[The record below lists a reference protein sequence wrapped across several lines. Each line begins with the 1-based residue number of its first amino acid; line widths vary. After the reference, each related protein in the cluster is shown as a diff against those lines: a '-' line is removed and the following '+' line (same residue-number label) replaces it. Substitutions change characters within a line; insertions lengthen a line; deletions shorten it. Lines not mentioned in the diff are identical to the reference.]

1 MDPDSVDLLQSPPL
15 RSMRKTELKELAE
28 QYQLS
33 TEGLKSDL
41 ETRIRNHL
49 LKSQPLV
56 QSMGDKDFSPAPM
69 KSPTRG
75 RSRARP
81 ALRNASPSPP
91 MSPRRRNP
99 SRKTRN
105 RSPSV
110 EPKTPRRRRAQSPS
124 PESPLS
130 HVRQLKDKVVSLVTG
145 DEEDGGNVKVGTP
158 SKLTRA
164 LAKAKESEEWEATT
178 HSAQHMLNATTD
190 RLRTLTSSPA
200 SAYRALAQEFNLAAT
215 VQGVQQRFATPR
227 KLLTLLLGAEL
238 LVFLIQSIPTK
249 AVVVGPWK
257 YYSTGK
263 IMSPKTL
270 WIPNILGS
278 LQSSTFWTTL
288 ASWLVVMVI
297 IPYVFSVML
306 RPAPH
311 PVTETTRRPRE
322 STSGGKRWKS
332 HFLGEPSVFSV
343 HPLTFALAR
352 FGLLYLF
359 GDAAHVHSLHQTSGV
374 KAAGAALT
382 SLHGLTFLPFR
393 ACCSSHTGS
402 WASSAVC
409 VLTTSLHNLYNVVP
423 MNLLMLTAI
432 ATAVFTFYDIL
443 ERRVL

>member
-1 MDPDSVDLLQSPPL
+1 MDSDSAGLLQSHPL
-15 RSMRKTELKELAE
+15 RSMRKTELIG
-28 QYQLS
+28 S

-41 ETRIRNHL
+41 ETRIRNHW
-49 LKSQPLV
+49 LKSQPII
-56 QSMGDKDFSPAPM
+56 QAMEKDFAPAPM

-75 RSRARP
+75 RSRARR
-81 ALRNASPSPP
+81 AVRDASPSPP

-105 RSPSV
+105 RSPSA
-110 EPKTPRRRRAQSPS
+110 EPKTPRRRRAQSPT

-145 DEEDGGNVKVGTP
+145 GEEDHANNKVGTP
-158 SKLTRA
+158 SKLTRV
-164 LAKAKESEEWEATT
+164 LAKVRESEEWESTT
-178 HSAQHMLNATTD
+178 HGAQQVVNATTE
-190 RLRTLTSSPA
+190 RLRTLTASPA

-215 VQGVQQRFATPR
+215 VQSVQERFATPR
-227 KLLTLLLGAEL
+227 KLLTVLLGAEL
-238 LVFLIQSIPTK
+238 AVFLIQSIPTK
-249 AVVVGPWK
+249 VFKVGPWK
-257 YYSTGK
+257 FFFNGQ

-270 WIPNILGS
+270 WVPNIVGA
-278 LQSSTFWTTL
+278 LQSPTFWTTL
-288 ASWLVVMVI
+288 ISWLVVMVI
-297 IPYVFSVML
+297 IPYVFSIML
-306 RPAPH
+306 RPTPH
-311 PVTETTRRPRE
+311 PVTESTRRTRVP
-322 STSGGKRWKS
+322 STGGKRWKS

-359 GDAAHVHSLHQTSGV
+359 GDAAHVHSLHQTSVV
-374 KAAGAALT
+374 KSAGAALS
-382 SLHGLTFLPFR
+382 SLHGLTFLPFH

-402 WASSAVC
+402 WAGSAVC
-409 VLTTSLHNLYNVVP
+409 ILTTSLHNLYNVVP